1 MLESHS
7 ARGEGGGPHGSGP
20 VSLAEMRC
28 ALAHPSDLSESC
40 RQRLV
45 ELVTRLRRIQG
56 IEDEYT
62 QVELSEHVTSAMDR
76 GVLTV

>member
-1 MLESHS
+1 M
-7 ARGEGGGPHGSGP
+7 
-20 VSLAEMRC
+20 AEMRC
-28 ALAHPSDLSESC
+28 ALARPSDLSEPC

-45 ELVTRLRRIQG
+45 ELVKRLHRIQG